1 MNANMNVEDKK
12 RKRNVNFSKKEEEL
26 LNELVTKN
34 KHILENK
41 KTDAIMQ
48 KEKEQCWERLV
59 DEFNSQGLLVYKNLN
74 KIVKK
79 KSALIRYVQ
88 LRFQL

>member
-41 KTDAIMQ
+41 KTDAIM
-48 KEKEQCWERLV
+48 
-59 DEFNSQGLLVYKNLN
+59 
-74 KIVKK
+74 
-79 KSALIRYVQ
+79 
-88 LRFQL
+88 